1 MTAPTCEIAITG
13 VGLVSCL
20 GLDADDAW
28 SAVNE
33 RRDAMRPFTLCE
45 CALPPDRTGGEAP
58 EPPPA
63 TLPGE
68 VRETRLLRHAID
80 SAMARAGFGRDRA
93 PAPERTAVILG
104 TTLHGVRRAGEYLR
118 TQDRSRLGT
127 FLAAPV
133 VLHAINGLAIRGPV
147 LSNCSACSSGL
158 GSVALAVTLLEAGL
172 ADAVIAGGYD
182 PVCEYAVG
190 GFGSLRLLARGALR
204 PFCTGRDG
212 MKLSEA
218 YAALVL
224 ERADHARARS
234 ARPLG
239 YVRGFGESSD
249 AHHLTQPHPE
259 GVGAA
264 RAIAAA
270 LERAGLPP
278 TDIGLIAAHATGT
291 PNNDASEFAALR
303 AVFGRGLASA
313 PTIAFKS
320 HLGHSLGAAG
330 AAELILSLH
339 ALHHQVVPPTANV
352 APGNVEFP
360 DLLLNTGGPRPARI
374 KNTLNLS
381 LGFGGANTCVVLTRD
396 PDYTAPP
403 APGRPAES
411 RRDVFI
417 TGVGLVLPGIVGNE
431 ALLARLSD
439 DRPVTADT
447 GAVPEDQ
454 FAHLV
459 STRRVRR
466 LSDYVKVTLAAATAA
481 CRDAGIHDIPAFMSG
496 SHGILGTMAC
506 STSFCESY
514 YRDIVERGIDAAN
527 PMLFAEGVPNAA
539 AAHLSMALG
548 ITGSC
553 QSIIGSRTAG
563 LDALG
568 LAWARIASGT
578 WQRAVV
584 SAGEEY
590 HPIVNEQ
597 LRACRLHA
605 SPPGEPFGAATG
617 AALGAGAAAIILESA
632 ESVEVRG
639 ARAIATVRRWAAT
652 SPAAGL
658 SEDARIAAVTDA
670 WRSIGAPYCALS
682 SANGSWLDA
691 VEAEGIAR
699 ASDHPT
705 SISTPVGHIAE
716 TLSVTPLAGLVA
728 LALGKA
734 LPRLRSRSPRL
745 PRTLHACFEPESVS
759 EAGILCT
766 DPTGLASAVAISLL
780 HR

>member
-1 MTAPTCEIAITG
+1 MTSPQRDIAITG

-20 GLDADDAW
+20 GLDAAAAW

-45 CALPPDRTGGEAP
+45 SPLPPGRSGGEAP
-58 EPPPA
+58 DPPAA

-68 VRETRLLRHAID
+68 IREVRLLRHAID
-80 SAMARAGFGRDRA
+80 SAMSQAGLGRDRA
-93 PAPERTAVILG
+93 PAPERTAVVLG
-104 TTLHGVRRAGEYLR
+104 TTLHGVRRAGEFLR

-133 VLHAINGLAIRGPV
+133 VMHAINGLPVRGPV

-158 GSVALAVTLLEAGL
+158 GSVALAVTLLETGVV
-172 ADAVIAGGYD
+172 DAVIAGGYD
-182 PVCEYAVG
+182 PVCEYAIG
-190 GFGSLRLLARGALR
+190 GFGSLRLLAHGALR

-212 MKLSEA
+212 MRLSEA

-224 ERADHARARS
+224 ERADLARARS

-259 GVGAA
+259 GLGAA

-270 LERAGLPP
+270 LDRAGLRPA
-278 TDIGLIAAHATGT
+278 DIDLIAAHATGT

-303 AVFGRGLASA
+303 AAFGNGLAA
-313 PTIAFKS
+313 IPAVAFKS

-330 AAELILSLH
+330 AAELILSLC
-339 ALHHQVVPPTANV
+339 ALHHRVVPPTANV
-352 APGNVEFP
+352 APEAIEFP
-360 DLLLNTGGPRPARI
+360 GLSLNTGDPRPADIRR
-374 KNTLNLS
+374 TMNLS
-381 LGFGGANTCVVLTRD
+381 LGFGGANTCIVLTRD
-396 PDYTAPP
+396 PDDPAPA
-403 APGRPAES
+403 APGRPTTTPKN
-411 RRDVFI
+411 VFV
-417 TGVGLVLPGIVGNE
+417 TGVGFILPGISGNE
-431 ALLARLSD
+431 ALLARLAD
-439 DRPVTADT
+439 DRPLTADT

-454 FAHLV
+454 FADLIN
-459 STRRVRR
+459 TRRVRR

-481 CRDAGIHDIPAFMSG
+481 CRDAGIQDIPAFMRG

-553 QSIIGSRTAG
+553 QSIIGSRTGG

-568 LAWARIASGT
+568 LAWARISSGA

-590 HPIVNEQ
+590 HPVVNAQ

-605 SPPGEPFGAATG
+605 SPPGQPFGAATG
-617 AALGAGAAAIILESA
+617 AVLGAGSAAIILESA
-632 ESVEVRG
+632 ES
-639 ARAIATVRRWAAT
+639 
-652 SPAAGL
+652 L
-658 SEDARIAAVTDA
+658 DARGGRPIASIRGWSAASAAPGLTEEDRIEAVTNA
-670 WRSIGAPYCALS
+670 WRAIGAPPHALS

-691 VEAEGIAR
+691 LEAEGISR
-699 ASDHPT
+699 ASDHAT
-705 SISTPVGHIAE
+705 SISTLSGHIAE
-716 TLSVTPLAGLVA
+716 TLSVTPLTGLAA
-728 LALGKA
+728 LALGNS
-734 LPRLRSRSPRL
+734 LPRLCNASPRL
-745 PRTLHACFEPESVS
+745 PPKLHACAEPGRVS

-766 DPTGLASAVAISLL
+766 DPAGLASAVAISLL
-780 HR
+780 RR